1 MTPLTI
7 FSRVLL
13 PEPLRP
19 ISPIDSPWSTV
30 NDTSLTA
37 RKESESSCW
46 RIIATLICLRVR
58 W

>member
-1 MTPLTI
+1 MIPLTI
-7 FSRVLL
+7 FSSVLL

-30 NDTSLTA
+30 NETSLTA
-37 RKESESSCW
+37 RKESDSSCC